1 MSTLIYLY
9 GPPASGKLTIAER
22 LAETTGI
29 KLFHNHLTVD
39 AARAVFEFRSDPFD
53 RVVQRFR
60 LDVFATAASAGIDLV
75 FTNSSAWGGSDARKR
90 FAAFAEDAAN
100 AVDANGGQTLFVQV
114 VAPPEELERR
124 LTNESRRRRHKLTD
138 VGRLRELMASHDAS
152 PLHPTDL
159 SVDTAR
165 LSPDE
170 AVDLIVSSSPDL
182 ERDAMSTL

>member
-22 LAETTGI
+22 VAEITGA

-75 FTNSSAWGGSDARKR
+75 FTNSSAWGGPDARQR

-100 AVDANGGQTLFVQV
+100 VVDANGGQTFFVRV
-114 VAPPEELERR
+114 DAPPEALERR
-124 LTNESRRRRHKLTD
+124 LANESRRRLNKLTD
-138 VGRLRELMASHDAS
+138 VARLTELMSSHDPS
-152 PLHPTDL
+152 SLHPTDL
-159 SVDTAR
+159 IVETAR
-165 LSPDE
+165 LAPHE
-170 AVDLIVSSSPDL
+170 AADLIVASAPGL
-182 ERDAMSTL
+182 ERLIN